1 MEGAGKNL
9 RAEVSKDD
17 FDYYQAQAAKTWNK
31 QLSKIEVKSSDTDD
45 LVKFYTALYHSMI
58 APTIY
63 SDVDGSYYG
72 PDQQIHKADGW
83 TNYSTFSLWDTYRAS
98 HPLFTYTEPERANDM
113 IKEMGELVVIQDIGI
128 CL

>member
-9 RAEVSKDD
+9 RAEAPKDD
-17 FDYYQAQAAKTWNK
+17 FDYYQMQAAKTWNK
-31 QLSKIEVKSSDTDD
+31 QLSKIEVKSPDTDD

-58 APTIY
+58 APTVY

-83 TNYSTFSLWDTYRAS
+83 TTI
-98 HPLFTYTEPERANDM
+98 PLFHY
-113 IKEMGELVVIQDIGI
+113 GI
-128 CL
+128 PIVLLILYLPILNRNVQTI

>member
-45 LVKFYTALYHSMI
+45 LVKFYTASVSYTHL
-58 APTIY
+58 
-63 SDVDGSYYG
+63 DVYKR
-72 PDQQIHKADGW
+72 Q
-83 TNYSTFSLWDTYRAS
+83 
-98 HPLFTYTEPERANDM
+98 
-113 IKEMGELVVIQDIGI
+113 V
-128 CL
+128 